1 MPVKFLREPKLARE
15 AKTYQG
21 PILPKEI
28 AILEYIVEGKGGS
41 LFQQNG
47 KPRIIVLR
55 IRGRQ
60 LYGKDAQEIFVSYLC
75 QFLELLLNL
84 FEFLLS

>member
-1 MPVKFLREPKLARE
+1 MPGKFLREPKLTRE

-28 AILEYIVEGKGGS
+28 AVLEYVVEGKGGS

-47 KPRIIVLR
+47 KPRVIVLR
-55 IRGRQ
+55 IRQ
-60 LYGKDAQEIFVSYLC
+60 FYGKDAQEVFVSYLC
-75 QFLELLLNL
+75 HLLELLFNL